1 LNHQASAGPYL
12 PQHLRLAFNGLSESR
27 QQLNNVKE
35 NCPMPA
41 LMPRLL
47 YVSAGDKGASHTSIG
62 DALLEAV
69 TGDTVLV
76 GPGRYSPSQTGER
89 FPLFVPPGVTLAG
102 MAQGECTI
110 DGEGATD
117 VSFRPV
123 REGQS
128 LVLLGD
134 TSVLSGFAVVN
145 SGGNGISNQP
155 GAHVLITRNE
165 IRGHGQHGVLI
176 SGPREAVIKD
186 NIFLDNGTKRFS
198 PLTPRGVH
206 GRQGHHVFV
215 QGRRGVENRVIILD
229 NTMTRAYADGIALVV
244 FFDEP
249 EGVTLH
255 ASVMNNLIEQSERR
269 GLTIAASFS
278 SAGHQAMID
287 VRRNV
292 IRDNAEHAIVAQA
305 ARPLAPTLVRDNYLR
320 LQLFDNECRNSAEGI
335 ALFGGFGPAE
345 ANQLDVTVVG
355 NLITGIKGH
364 AVRMVGGIGFHAHA
378 ALDNRVR
385 ALICR
390 NRVEDVKGTPIFIQ
404 GGVSE
409 GQEEATGNEVLAHVD
424 GNELLA
430 VAGKPSIVVN
440 DGLLGN
446 AVHLEG
452 SAQPYV
458 RVGGVTPLPT

>member
-1 LNHQASAGPYL
+1 
-12 PQHLRLAFNGLSESR
+12 
-27 QQLNNVKE
+27 
-35 NCPMPA
+35 MPP

-47 YVSAGDKGASHTSIG
+47 YVSASDEGASHASIS

-89 FPLFVPPGVTLAG
+89 FPLYVPPGVTLAG

-110 DGEGATD
+110 DGEGAAD

-134 TSVLSGFAVVN
+134 ASVLSGFAVVN
-145 SGGNGISNQP
+145 SGGNGVSNQP

-176 SGPREAVIKD
+176 SGPQEAIIKD

-198 PLTPRGVH
+198 PLTPRGIR
-206 GRQGHHVFV
+206 GRQGHHIFV
-215 QGRRGVENRVIILD
+215 QGRAGAENRVIIID

-249 EGVTLH
+249 DGVTMYI
-255 ASVMNNLIEQSERR
+255 SVINNLIEQSERR
-269 GLTIAASFS
+269 GLMIAASFS
-278 SAGHQAMID
+278 SGGHQARID

-292 IRDNAEHAIVAQA
+292 IRDNAENAITARAAQ
-305 ARPLAPTLVRDNYLR
+305 PLAPTLIRDNSLG
-320 LQLFDNECRNSAEGI
+320 LQIFDNECRNSDEGI
-335 ALFGGFGPAE
+335 ALVGGFGPAE
-345 ANQLDVTVVG
+345 TNQLDATVVG

-364 AVRMVGGIGFHAHA
+364 AVRVVGGIGFHGHA

-385 ALICR
+385 ALISR
-390 NRVEDVKGTPIFIQ
+390 NRVEDVKGVPIFIQ

-409 GQEEATGNEVLAHVD
+409 RQEEATGNEVLAYVHA
-424 GNELLA
+424 NELSA

-446 AVHLEG
+446 AVHLEE